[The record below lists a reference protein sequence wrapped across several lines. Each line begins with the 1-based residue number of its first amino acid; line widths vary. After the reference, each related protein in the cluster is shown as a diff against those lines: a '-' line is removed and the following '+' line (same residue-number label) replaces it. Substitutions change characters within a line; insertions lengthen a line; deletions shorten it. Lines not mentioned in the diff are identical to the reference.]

1 MKKNYFLTGIA
12 LVILLLAQLAW
23 AGDQVIRI
31 NDPWVREA
39 PPNAPTSAAY
49 MIIENLSAR
58 QQTLTSVTSSAFA
71 SVMIHQTVNRD
82 GMMQMEHKSQ
92 LEIAAKGK
100 VVLAPGGYH
109 LMLMGPKKNII
120 VGDKVALSLKFA
132 EGEEM
137 VIEVPVRKFSTSD
150 TQ

>member
-1 MKKNYFLTGIA
+1 MKKTYFLTGIA
-12 LVILLLAQLAW
+12 LVLLAQFAW
-23 AGDQVIRI
+23 AGKQVIRI

-39 PPNAPTSAAY
+39 PPNAHSLAAY

-58 QQTLTSVTSSAFA
+58 QQILTSVTSSAFA

-92 LEIAAKGK
+92 LEIAAQSKMI
-100 VVLAPGGYH
+100 LAPGGYH

-120 VGDKVALSLKFA
+120 AGDKVALSLKFA
-132 EGEEM
+132 EGEEI

>member
-1 MKKNYFLTGIA
+1 
-12 LVILLLAQLAW
+12 
-23 AGDQVIRI
+23 
-31 NDPWVREA
+31 
-39 PPNAPTSAAY
+39 
-49 MIIENLSAR
+49 
-58 QQTLTSVTSSAFA
+58 
-71 SVMIHQTVNRD
+71 
-82 GMMQMEHKSQ
+82 MEHKSQ